1 MYKNNEKGTTIYE
14 TRSVF
19 EITTRWSVQETMST
33 EFFFIVF

>member
-19 EITTRWSVQETMST
+19 EITTSASVQDPMST
-33 EFFFIVF
+33 EFFFIAF